1 MGMVER
7 SENAFKYKMPERERD
22 MYLWGISVPPL
33 FCPLNLFLKTLFI
46 FEQFGIYSALSLQ
59 AYVTKIL
66 QTEIKT

>member
-33 FCPLNLFLKTLFI
+33 FCPLNLFLKTLLI
-46 FEQFGIYSALSLQ
+46 FE
-59 AYVTKIL
+59 
-66 QTEIKT
+66 